1 MSSLV
6 KLSFDPAG
14 VEVDPTLY
22 RSMISSLLYLVVS
35 RPDIVFSVGVLGMC
49 MLSSSTQRVPSDS
62 GQKNHLLCQWNFRL
76 WDLYSGDLND
86 YLAEYSDADWA
97 GSARICLVLAHLS
110 MFISLVLADPTIYNV
125 VSYGAKPDGK
135 TDSAQA
141 FLSAWTKA
149 CASRQPATIYVPA
162 GKFALGQVIFLGP
175 CYNKVNVM
183 LIGTLVA
190 PSDYTVLGN
199 KPYWIVFEHIDGLT
213 VSGNGILDGQGT
225 SLWACKASAKSCP
238 LGATT
243 LEFSNSNNIVVSALT
258 SLNSQMF
265 HIVVNGCHNVKMQGI
280 RVTAAGNSPNTDGI
294 HVQLSSSVTILNS
307 KIRTGDDCI
316 SIGPGTTNLWIE
328 NVACGPGHGIS
339 IGSLGKDQQ
348 EAGVQNV
355 TVTTVTFTGTQNG
368 VRIKSW
374 GRPSNGF
381 ARNILFQHV
390 TMQDVQN
397 PIVIDQNY
405 CPGNEGC
412 PGQVSGVQISDVTY
426 QDIHGTSAT
435 EVALKFDCSSEYPC
449 SGIILE
455 NVKLTYNN
463 QVAQSSCAN
472 AAGTSTGFVQPT
484 GCL

>member
-1 MSSLV
+1 
-6 KLSFDPAG
+6 
-14 VEVDPTLY
+14 
-22 RSMISSLLYLVVS
+22 
-35 RPDIVFSVGVLGMC
+35 
-49 MLSSSTQRVPSDS
+49 
-62 GQKNHLLCQWNFRL
+62 
-76 WDLYSGDLND
+76 
-86 YLAEYSDADWA
+86 
-97 GSARICLVLAHLS
+97 

-225 SLWACKASAKSCP
+225 SLWACKASAKSCPLGATPATIYVPAGKFALGQVIFIGPYYNKVNVMLIGTLVAPSDYTVLGNKAYWVVFQHIDRLTVSGNGILDGQGTSFWACKSSGKSCP